1 MKGTLAIYRREM
13 LSLWI
18 TPLAWVILVA
28 FLLLQGISFYLLV
41 QHFTNM
47 TNLSID
53 SGPVQAYFG
62 QSIFLVFSLLI
73 ICPALTMR
81 LFAEERRSGNIEAL
95 MTLPVTPTAVVLGK
109 YLATL
114 STYALMWL
122 PTLLYIV
129 ILRKTGDVSWP
140 VVGASYIGVFGVGA
154 GYLAIGILMSAMSRS
169 QLLAAILTVLVIF
182 GLFMMGIGEYIFPPG
197 IMRDVSSH
205 VSVLRQM
212 DDFSK
217 GIVDLRRIVFDLSLT
232 VLPLFLTVR
241 VVDSW
246 RQD

>member
-1 MKGTLAIYRREM
+1 MRGTLAIYRREM

-95 MTLPVTPTAVVLGK
+95 MTLPVTPTAVVMGK

-129 ILRKTGDVSWP
+129 ILRKTGEVSWP

-197 IMRDVSSH
+197 IVRDVCSH

-217 GIVDLRRIVFDLSLT
+217 GLVDLRRIVFDLSLT